1 MRLQGAFF
9 FFFFFNLSKKQ
20 MSSFYVC
27 VPFCFILC
35 KGSNKYLAACEKQ
48 SLWYLHRKCM
58 PLLVWFSLCVVKGTF
73 IFITK
78 KEEERENAVQR
89 SGADLC
95 AWVFIALNLNCLQFC
110 HPGNAWQYLE
120 TFFGCHN

>member
-1 MRLQGAFF
+1 
-9 FFFFFNLSKKQ
+9 
-20 MSSFYVC
+20 
-27 VPFCFILC
+27 
-35 KGSNKYLAACEKQ
+35 
-48 SLWYLHRKCM
+48 M

-78 KEEERENAVQR
+78 EEEEEENPVQR

-110 HPGNAWQYLE
+110 RPGNAWQYLE
-120 TFFGCHN
+120 TFFGCDNGGGASDIY